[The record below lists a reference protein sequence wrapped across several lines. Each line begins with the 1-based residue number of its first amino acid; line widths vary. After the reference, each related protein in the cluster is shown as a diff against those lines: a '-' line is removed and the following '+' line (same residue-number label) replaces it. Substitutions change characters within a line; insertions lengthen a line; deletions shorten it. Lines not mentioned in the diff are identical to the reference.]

1 MATVP
6 EPSPIEASGY
16 RGQVAGSPDAEP
28 QRQLFKSRRLGRNA
42 LLNAAGMGLPL
53 LAAVACIPVLIS
65 ALGTAR
71 FGVLTLIWAVSS
83 YFSLFDFGLGRVL
96 TQQVAAAI
104 ELREEDRVGRL
115 VGTSMALLLALGILG
130 GALMSLGADQIA
142 AWIRGQP
149 DAGETA
155 VAVLAMALALPAV
168 TATSGLRGVLEA
180 RHEFVAVNAIRL
192 PMGVYTFAGPVA
204 VVMLAGPRLD
214 LIAWVLCAGR
224 WLAVAAHAMAVAWC
238 TPRDSGR
245 LAFDR
250 RLLRPLAT
258 SGGWMTLSNVVSPL
272 MGYVD
277 RVLLGTLVSA
287 AAVAY
292 YATPMEL
299 VIKLS
304 IVPAALTGVLFP
316 AFSAAM
322 ARHEPHASLP
332 VFDRSVLWL
341 LCVLWPLCTGLAL
354 FAPELLSM
362 WINRDFASTSAPLL
376 QVFALGILVNC
387 LAHVPFTLLQ
397 SAGLARTT
405 ALIHLV
411 ELPFFLAAL
420 WLLITHYG
428 AMGAALAWLL
438 RMGVDTLLM
447 FGASARLLEWRIR
460 HWVRPRN
467 LLIACLC
474 AGGFAGVL
482 LPSLAARA
490 AWLLAI
496 SAAAAWL
503 ALRSTSSLR
512 PTTLAR

>member
-1 MATVP
+1 
-6 EPSPIEASGY
+6 
-16 RGQVAGSPDAEP
+16 
-28 QRQLFKSRRLGRNA
+28 
-42 LLNAAGMGLPL
+42 MGLPL
-53 LAAVACIPVLIS
+53 LAAVACIPVLI
-65 ALGTAR
+65 ATLGTAR

-96 TQQVAAAI
+96 TQQVAAAV
-104 ELREEDRVGRL
+104 ELREEERVGGL
-115 VGTSMALLLALGILG
+115 VGTCMALLLALGALG
-130 GALMSLGADQIA
+130 GALMSAGADQIA

-155 VAVLAMALALPAV
+155 SAVLAMAIALPAV

-180 RHEFVAVNAIRL
+180 RHKFVAVNAIRL

-214 LIAWVLCAGR
+214 LIAWVLCGGR
-224 WLAVAAHAMAVAWC
+224 WLAVAAHAVAVVWC

-245 LAFDR
+245 LTFDS

-287 AAVAY
+287 TAVAY

-322 ARHEPHASLP
+322 ARHEPHVILP
-332 VFDRSVLWL
+332 VFARSVLWL

-354 FAPELLSM
+354 FAPELLSL
-362 WINRDFASTSAPLL
+362 WINRDFAGASAPLL
-376 QVFALGILVNC
+376 QMFAFGILVNC

-397 SAGLARTT
+397 SAGRARTT
-405 ALIHLV
+405 ALIHLF
-411 ELPFFLAAL
+411 ELPLFLAAL
-420 WLLITHYG
+420 WLLISHFG
-428 AMGAALAWLL
+428 VMGAALAWLL

-447 FGASARLLEWRIR
+447 FGASARVLGWRVR

-467 LLIACLC
+467 LLIAVLC
-474 AGGFAGVL
+474 ASSFAGVL

-490 AWLLAI
+490 VWLGVICAV
-496 SAAAAWL
+496 AMWL
-503 ALRSTSSLR
+503 AWRSTGRLH
-512 PTTLAR
+512 PAVPAT